1 MTARQWRI
9 IHIVA
14 AILWVFPGILLAW
27 FISFHLAAEWA
38 AFAILCV
45 SLYANFVGHWS
56 AYQAVRAEQV
66 ADPNQPNP
74 DEE

>member
-1 MTARQWRI
+1 MTAQQWRRF
-9 IHIVA
+9 HVAA
-14 AILWVFPGILLAW
+14 AILWAFPGVLLAW
-27 FISFHLAAEWA
+27 WVSFRMETEWA

-45 SLYANFVGHWS
+45 SLYANIVGHWG

-74 DEE
+74 